1 MSHATRATGASSG
14 AWTTGGG
21 FASSLPSS
29 RIFPT
34 SKGISTLVRSRPVR
48 IASAIVL
55 ALAIVSPAVV
65 VFAVVWN
72 TSSVAQPA
80 LVPADTEPMRLLP
93 APDVQQVALP
103 LGTVNVY
110 ANTISGVV
118 PCPLCE
124 LPPRVYVPNSIAGT
138 VDVIDP
144 RTFAV
149 IDHFNVGYIPH
160 HIAPAW
166 DMSALYVDNEGSSS
180 LTVIDIN
187 TGRPN
192 GQTISIPFPYNLYF
206 TPDGKKAIDV
216 VERLQ

>member
-14 AWTTGGG
+14 GWTTGGG
-21 FASSLPSS
+21 FASSPPSS

-72 TSSVAQPA
+72 APSVVPTASA
-80 LVPADTEPMRLLP
+80 PADTEPARMLP
-93 APDVQQVALP
+93 PPDVQQVALP
-103 LGTVNVY
+103 SGTVNVY

-118 PCPLCE
+118 PGPLCE
-124 LPPRVYVPNSIAGT
+124 LPPRVYVPNSTAGT

-144 RTFAV
+144 RTFPV
-149 IDHFNVGYIPH
+149 LDHYALGY
-160 HIAPAW
+160 
-166 DMSALYVDNEGSSS
+166 
-180 LTVIDIN
+180 
-187 TGRPN
+187 
-192 GQTISIPFPYNLYF
+192 
-206 TPDGKKAIDV
+206 
-216 VERLQ
+216 

>member
-1 MSHATRATGASSG
+1 MGASYG
-14 AWTTGGG
+14 GWTTGDGC
-21 FASSLPSS
+21 ASSRRSS
-29 RIFPT
+29 RTFPT
-34 SKGISTLVRSRPVR
+34 SNPVSSAVRSRPFR

-72 TSSVAQPA
+72 TPSVLQPA
-80 LVPADTEPMRLLP
+80 SVPADTEPTRLLP

-103 LGTVNVY
+103 PGAVNVY
-110 ANTISGVV
+110 ANTMSGVV

-124 LPPRVYVPNSIAGT
+124 LPPRVYVPNSTAGT

-149 IDHFNVGYIPH
+149 IDHFGVGYIPH

-166 DMSALYVDNEGSSS
+166 DMSSLYVDNEGSSS
-180 LTVIDIN
+180 LTVIDIH
-187 TGRPN
+187 TGRPS

-216 VERLQ
+216 VERLH